1 MLQRIQSVFLFLSSI
16 ITLIMIFF
24 VPIFQIGSK
33 EMFASDFLW
42 AKVFLFIS
50 AFLSLISI
58 NLYKSR
64 KKQILLC
71 SFSRTQITI
80 ALILLLFMYKKELNV
95 KVELLL
101 FAIPYLLLILS
112 SYFIKKDEKLVK
124 SSERIRKLSFFLY
137 YF

>member
-1 MLQRIQSVFLFLSSI
+1 MLQRIQSVFLFISSV
-16 ITLIMIFF
+16 ITPIMIFF
-24 VPIFQIGSK
+24 VPIFELESK

-50 AFLSLISI
+50 TLLSLISI
-58 NLYKSR
+58 TLYTNR

-80 ALILLLFMYKKELNV
+80 ALILLLFMYKKQMNV
-95 KVELLL
+95 KIELLL

-112 SYFIKKDEKLVK
+112 SYFIKRDDKLVK
-124 SSERIRKLSFFLY
+124 SSDRIR
-137 YF
+137 

>member
-1 MLQRIQSVFLFLSSI
+1 MLQRIQSVFLFISTV
-16 ITLIMIFF
+16 ITPIMIFF
-24 VPIFQIGSK
+24 VPIFELESK

-50 AFLSLISI
+50 TLLSLISI
-58 NLYKSR
+58 TLYKNR

-80 ALILLLFMYKKELNV
+80 ALILLLFMYKKQMNV
-95 KVELLL
+95 KIELLL

-112 SYFIKKDEKLVK
+112 SYFIKRDDKLVK
-124 SSERIRKLSFFLY
+124 SSERIR
-137 YF
+137 

>member
-1 MLQRIQSVFLFLSSI
+1 MLQRIQSVFLLFSSI

-24 VPIFQIGSK
+24 VPIFEIESK
-33 EMFASDFLW
+33 EMFANDFLW

-50 AFLSLISI
+50 AILSLISI
-58 NLYKSR
+58 NFYKSR

-80 ALILLLFMYKKELNV
+80 ALILLLFMYKKELSV

-124 SSERIRKLSFFLY
+124 SSERIR
-137 YF
+137 

>member
-1 MLQRIQSVFLFLSSI
+1 MLQRIQSVFLLISSV
-16 ITLIMIFF
+16 ITPIMIFF
-24 VPIFQIGSK
+24 VPIFELESK

-50 AFLSLISI
+50 TLLSLISI
-58 NLYKSR
+58 TLYKNR

-80 ALILLLFMYKKELNV
+80 ALILLLFMYKKQMNV
-95 KVELLL
+95 KIELLL

-112 SYFIKKDEKLVK
+112 SYFIKRDDKLVK
-124 SSERIRKLSFFLY
+124 SSDRIR
-137 YF
+137 

>member
-24 VPIFQIGSK
+24 VPIFEIGSK

-101 FAIPYLLLILS
+101 FAIPYILLILS

-124 SSERIRKLSFFLY
+124 SSERIR
-137 YF
+137 

>member
-1 MLQRIQSVFLFLSSI
+1 MLQRIQSVFLF
-16 ITLIMIFF
+16 ITSVITPIMIFF
-24 VPIFQIGSK
+24 VPIFELESK

-50 AFLSLISI
+50 TLLSLISI
-58 NLYKSR
+58 TLYKNR

-80 ALILLLFMYKKELNV
+80 ALILLLFMYKKQMNV
-95 KVELLL
+95 KIELLL

-112 SYFIKKDEKLVK
+112 SYFIKRDDKLVK
-124 SSERIRKLSFFLY
+124 SSDRIR
-137 YF
+137 

>member
-1 MLQRIQSVFLFLSSI
+1 MLQRIQSVFLLISSV
-16 ITLIMIFF
+16 ITPIMIFF
-24 VPIFQIGSK
+24 VPIFELESK

-50 AFLSLISI
+50 TLLSLISI
-58 NLYKSR
+58 TLYKNR

-124 SSERIRKLSFFLY
+124 SSERIR
-137 YF
+137 

>member
-1 MLQRIQSVFLFLSSI
+1 MLQRIQSVFLFFSSI

-24 VPIFQIGSK
+24 VPIFETESK

-124 SSERIRKLSFFLY
+124 SSERIR
-137 YF
+137 

>member
-1 MLQRIQSVFLFLSSI
+1 MLQRIQSVFLFFSSV
-16 ITLIMIFF
+16 ITPIMIFF
-24 VPIFQIGSK
+24 VPIFELESK

-50 AFLSLISI
+50 TLLSLISI
-58 NLYKSR
+58 TLYKNR

-80 ALILLLFMYKKELNV
+80 ALILLLFMYKKQMNV
-95 KVELLL
+95 KIELLL

-112 SYFIKKDEKLVK
+112 SYFIKKDDKLVK
-124 SSERIRKLSFFLY
+124 SSDRIR
-137 YF
+137 

>member
-1 MLQRIQSVFLFLSSI
+1 MLQRIQSVFLFFSSL
-16 ITLIMIFF
+16 ITPIMIFF
-24 VPIFQIGSK
+24 VPIFELESK

-50 AFLSLISI
+50 TLLSLISI
-58 NLYKSR
+58 TLYKNR

-80 ALILLLFMYKKELNV
+80 ALILLLFMYKKQMNV
-95 KVELLL
+95 KIELLL

-112 SYFIKKDEKLVK
+112 SYFIKRDDKLVK
-124 SSERIRKLSFFLY
+124 SSDRIR
-137 YF
+137 

>member
-1 MLQRIQSVFLFLSSI
+1 MLQRIQSVFLFISSV
-16 ITLIMIFF
+16 ITPIMIFF
-24 VPIFQIGSK
+24 VPIFELESK

-50 AFLSLISI
+50 TLLSLISI
-58 NLYKSR
+58 TLYKKR

-80 ALILLLFMYKKELNV
+80 ALILLLFMYKKQMNV
-95 KVELLL
+95 KIELLL

-112 SYFIKKDEKLVK
+112 SYFIKRDDKLVK
-124 SSERIRKLSFFLY
+124 SSDRIR
-137 YF
+137 

>member
-1 MLQRIQSVFLFLSSI
+1 MLQRIQSVFLFFSSI

-24 VPIFQIGSK
+24 VPIFEIESK

-50 AFLSLISI
+50 VFLSLISI

-64 KKQILLC
+64 QKQILLC

-95 KVELLL
+95 KLELLL

-124 SSERIRKLSFFLY
+124 SSERIR
-137 YF
+137 

>member
-1 MLQRIQSVFLFLSSI
+1 MLQRIQSVFLFISSV
-16 ITLIMIFF
+16 ITPIMIFF
-24 VPIFQIGSK
+24 VPVFELESK

-50 AFLSLISI
+50 TLLSLISI
-58 NLYKSR
+58 TLYKNR

-80 ALILLLFMYKKELNV
+80 ALILLLFMYKKQMNV
-95 KVELLL
+95 KIELLL

-112 SYFIKKDEKLVK
+112 SYFIKKDDKLVK
-124 SSERIRKLSFFLY
+124 SSDRIR
-137 YF
+137 

>member
-24 VPIFQIGSK
+24 VPIFEIGSK

-58 NLYKSR
+58 KLYKSR

-80 ALILLLFMYKKELNV
+80 ALILLLFMYKKQMNV
-95 KVELLL
+95 KIELLL

-112 SYFIKKDEKLVK
+112 SYFIKKDDKLVK
-124 SSERIRKLSFFLY
+124 SSDRIR
-137 YF
+137 

>member
-1 MLQRIQSVFLFLSSI
+1 MLQRIQSVFLFISSV
-16 ITLIMIFF
+16 ITPIMIFF
-24 VPIFQIGSK
+24 VPIFELESK

-50 AFLSLISI
+50 TLLSLISI
-58 NLYKSR
+58 TLYKNR

-80 ALILLLFMYKKELNV
+80 ALILLLFMYKKQMNV
-95 KVELLL
+95 KIELLL

-112 SYFIKKDEKLVK
+112 SYFIKRDDKLVK
-124 SSERIRKLSFFLY
+124 SSDRIR
-137 YF
+137 

>member
-1 MLQRIQSVFLFLSSI
+1 MLQRIQSVFLFFSSI

-24 VPIFQIGSK
+24 VPIFEIGSK

-80 ALILLLFMYKKELNV
+80 ALILLLFMYKKELSV

-124 SSERIRKLSFFLY
+124 SSERIR
-137 YF
+137 

>member
-1 MLQRIQSVFLFLSSI
+1 MLQRIQSVFLFISSV
-16 ITLIMIFF
+16 ITPVMIFF
-24 VPIFQIGSK
+24 VPIFELESK

-50 AFLSLISI
+50 TLLSLISI
-58 NLYKSR
+58 TLYKNR

-80 ALILLLFMYKKELNV
+80 ALILLLFMYKKQMNV
-95 KVELLL
+95 KIELLL

-112 SYFIKKDEKLVK
+112 SYFIKRDDKLVK
-124 SSERIRKLSFFLY
+124 SSDRIR
-137 YF
+137 

>member
-1 MLQRIQSVFLFLSSI
+1 MLQRIQSVFLFFSSI

-24 VPIFQIGSK
+24 VPIFEIESK

-50 AFLSLISI
+50 VFLSLISI

-95 KVELLL
+95 KLELLL

-124 SSERIRKLSFFLY
+124 SSERIR
-137 YF
+137 

>member
-24 VPIFQIGSK
+24 VPIFEIGSK

-58 NLYKSR
+58 NLFKSR

-124 SSERIRKLSFFLY
+124 SSERIR
-137 YF
+137 

>member
-1 MLQRIQSVFLFLSSI
+1 MLQRIQSVFLFISSV
-16 ITLIMIFF
+16 ITPIMIFF
-24 VPIFQIGSK
+24 VPIFELESK

-50 AFLSLISI
+50 TLLSLISI
-58 NLYKSR
+58 TLYKNR
-64 KKQILLC
+64 KNQILLC

-124 SSERIRKLSFFLY
+124 SSERIR
-137 YF
+137 

>member
-1 MLQRIQSVFLFLSSI
+1 MLNVTKNSKRFSFPQLHDYINND
-16 ITLIMIFF
+16 FF
-24 VPIFQIGSK
+24 VPVFEIESK

-50 AFLSLISI
+50 ALLSLISI
-58 NLYKSR
+58 ISYKNR

-80 ALILLLFMYKKELNV
+80 ALILLLFIYKKELNV
-95 KVELLL
+95 KIELLL

-124 SSERIRKLSFFLY
+124 SSDRIR
-137 YF
+137 

>member
-1 MLQRIQSVFLFLSSI
+1 MLQRIQSVFLLFSSI

-24 VPIFQIGSK
+24 VPIFEIGSK

-124 SSERIRKLSFFLY
+124 SSERIR
-137 YF
+137 

>member
-16 ITLIMIFF
+16 ITFIMIFF
-24 VPIFQIGSK
+24 VPIFEIESK

-124 SSERIRKLSFFLY
+124 SSERIR
-137 YF
+137 

>member
-1 MLQRIQSVFLFLSSI
+1 
-16 ITLIMIFF
+16 MIFF
-24 VPIFQIGSK
+24 VPIFEFESK

-50 AFLSLISI
+50 TLLSLISI
-58 NLYKSR
+58 TLYKNR

-80 ALILLLFMYKKELNV
+80 ALILLLFIYKKQMNV
-95 KVELLL
+95 KIELLL

-112 SYFIKKDEKLVK
+112 SYFIKRDDKLVK
-124 SSERIRKLSFFLY
+124 SSDRIR
-137 YF
+137 

>member
-1 MLQRIQSVFLFLSSI
+1 MLQRIQSVFLFLSSV

-24 VPIFQIGSK
+24 VPIFEIESK

-124 SSERIRKLSFFLY
+124 SSERIR
-137 YF
+137 

>member
-1 MLQRIQSVFLFLSSI
+1 MLQRIQSVFLFISSV
-16 ITLIMIFF
+16 ITPIMIFF
-24 VPIFQIGSK
+24 VPIFESESK

-50 AFLSLISI
+50 TLLSLISI
-58 NLYKSR
+58 TLYKNR

-80 ALILLLFMYKKELNV
+80 ALILLLFMYKKQMNV
-95 KVELLL
+95 KIELLL

-112 SYFIKKDEKLVK
+112 SYFIKRDDKLVK
-124 SSERIRKLSFFLY
+124 SSDRIR
-137 YF
+137 

>member
-1 MLQRIQSVFLFLSSI
+1 MLQRIQSVFLFISSV
-16 ITLIMIFF
+16 ITPIMIFF
-24 VPIFQIGSK
+24 VPIFEIESK

-124 SSERIRKLSFFLY
+124 SSERIR
-137 YF
+137 

>member
-1 MLQRIQSVFLFLSSI
+1 MLQRIQSIFLFFSSI

-24 VPIFQIGSK
+24 VPIFEIESK

-58 NLYKSR
+58 NLYKNR

-80 ALILLLFMYKKELNV
+80 ALILLLFIYKKQMNV
-95 KVELLL
+95 KIELLL

-112 SYFIKKDEKLVK
+112 SYFIKRDDKLVK
-124 SSERIRKLSFFLY
+124 SSDRIR
-137 YF
+137 